1 MVEVIVA
8 TTGLGLGGKGMS
20 SDDAITQIGI
30 CTARQDS
37 VQLISRGITWL
48 IAREHYPVLT
58 RRFGHVR
65 L

>member
-1 MVEVIVA
+1 
-8 TTGLGLGGKGMS
+8 MS
-20 SDDAITQIGI
+20 SDDAITQVGI

-37 VQLISRGITWL
+37 VQRISRGITWL